1 MRFTGI
7 TSTTGEVWSRA
18 YIMRLHLFS
27 IFNFLLS
34 SAASCS
40 RFLYICDPIHEP
52 WTYGLTSGTIQN
64 YSLCVHSHTH
74 CWHAQ
79 THTTEKL
86 TYTRLE
92 KFHTLYWNAL
102 RRCWNALTQRFS
114 CVVWEHSASVVCV
127 RNFSCVCV
135 WMVILN
141 NFPGSASYESI
152 TIHSVL

>member
-52 WTYGLTSGTIQN
+52 WKYGLTSGTLFRITIHTHTIKTLSYTLLQR
-64 YSLCVHSHTH
+64 SHTH
-74 CWHAQ
+74 CWSAQ

-86 TYTRLE
+86 TYTVLK
-92 KFHTLYWNAL
+92 KFHTINWNAL
-102 RRCWNALTQRFS
+102 RHCWNALTQHFS

-127 RNFSCVCV
+127 CV
-135 WMVILN
+135 N
-141 NFPGSASYESI
+141 GNSE
-152 TIHSVL
+152 